1 MEPSAGSPRPAASI
15 VIPLWNN
22 VAYTHACLVRL
33 AEATPAGTF
42 EVVLVDNGS
51 TDGTAELLAALSGD
65 VRIVRNAQNLGF
77 SRACNQGAEVAT
89 GRHLVFLNNDT
100 EPHPGWLQ
108 PLVEVLDGEPDVGVV
123 GSKLLFPNGL
133 VQHAGVWMVGDGSRK
148 YLHGYHRLY
157 LAVPDDPA
165 VEERCDLQVVTGA
178 ALAIRSDLFRQ
189 LGGFDEGYWNGN
201 EDVDLCLKV
210 REAGY
215 RVVYEPRSCLTHHE
229 SVSGPERFS
238 RTSDNV
244 VRLSQRWSAQTAL
257 DGIGD
262 CGVFRSGSGVGA
274 PARTGIADASLP
286 VARTARSSR
295 LRPDAVH
302 VVGHMGP
309 GGGPGWT
316 ASMAA
321 DLLSAGGIEHDVS
334 AFHLAWTY
342 DSPPGYSLNGTG
354 DSCGIVLI
362 CAEPQLLP
370 WILAD
375 RGARFLE
382 HRYVVALWGWPEGSP
397 PDQTD
402 RAVTMAHEFWV
413 PTTALRSEIARL
425 GAASPLV
432 LRPYPAEPSP
442 FAAEIRAVTGTE
454 GRLTFTASVD
464 LSAGPSYHDTHGDA
478 AVAIAAFTNAF
489 SPTDDAALLVGVRG
503 GRHLPWRVRA
513 LTDLA
518 GTHPNVAVL
527 DLDPAGVT
535 GDHLAAA
542 GDCHVALL
550 GARGFAPA
558 SLAAMQ
564 AGAPV
569 VALDSPA
576 KPDVMS
582 ARNAYLVDPAS
593 APEYPQWVVAT
604 ADIMRRVA
612 ADPADR
618 AARGRRAAEDL
629 RRRDDRR
636 SAERFVAERV
646 RRAATLLGQ
655 LAGAART

>member
-1 MEPSAGSPRPAASI
+1 VASI

-33 AEATPAGTF
+33 AAVSPAGTF

-65 VRIVRNAQNLGF
+65 VRIVRNERNLGF

-100 EPHPGWLQ
+100 EPHPGWLE
-108 PLVEVLDGEPDVGVV
+108 PLVEVLDSEPDVGVV

-133 VQHAGVWMVGDGSRK
+133 VQHAGVWMVGDGSGQ

-165 VEERCDLQVVTGA
+165 VEQRCDVQVVTGA
-178 ALAIRSDLFRQ
+178 ALAIRTDLFRE

-210 REAGY
+210 REAGL

-244 VRLSQRWSAQTAL
+244 VRLSERWSSRTAL

-262 CGVFRSGSGVGA
+262 CGVFRAG
-274 PARTGIADASLP
+274 TGIAAPPTDGGGESSLTTSRR
-286 VARTARSSR
+286 ARRSR
-295 LRPDAVH
+295 LRLDAVH
-302 VVGHMGP
+302 VVGHVGP

-316 ASMAA
+316 AAMAA
-321 DLLSAGGIEHDVS
+321 ELLTAAGIEHDVS
-334 AFHLAWTY
+334 AYHLAWTC
-342 DSPPGYSLNGTG
+342 DSPPAYSLNGTG
-354 DSCGIVLI
+354 DSCGIILI

-375 RGARFLE
+375 RGTQFLE
-382 HRYVVALWGWPEGSP
+382 DRYVMALWGWPDGSP
-397 PDQTD
+397 PGETA

-413 PTTALRSEIARL
+413 STTALRSELTRL
-425 GAASPLV
+425 GAPSAAL
-432 LRPYPAEPSP
+432 LRPYAPEPSP
-442 FAAEIRAVTGTE
+442 FSAQIRAVTGTE
-454 GRLTFTASVD
+454 GRLTFTAAVD

-478 AVAIAAFTNAF
+478 AVAIAAFTSAF
-489 SPTDDAALLVGVRG
+489 GPADDAALLVGVRG
-503 GRHLPWRVRA
+503 GRHLPWRVQA

-518 GTHPNVAVL
+518 GAHPNVAVL

-535 GDHLAAA
+535 GTHLAAA
-542 GDCHVALL
+542 GDCHVALV

-558 SLAAMQ
+558 TLAAMQ
-564 AGAPV
+564 AGTPV
-569 VALDSPA
+569 VALGGPA
-576 KPDVMS
+576 APEVMS
-582 ARNAYLVDPAS
+582 DRNSYLVDPAT
-593 APEYPQWVVAT
+593 APEYPEWVVAT
-604 ADIMRRVA
+604 AEIMRRVA
-612 ADPADR
+612 ADPVER
-618 AARGRRAAEDL
+618 AARGRRAAEDI

-636 SAERFVAERV
+636 RAERFVAERV
-646 RRAATLLGQ
+646 RRAAGLLGQ
-655 LAGAART
+655 LAGAARL